1 MKCVEM
7 AANRAKRLGRGQYA
21 FFEEAMNRDAI
32 ERTNLENEL
41 RAAIE
46 NDQLTV
52 NYQPQLELASN
63 RICGAEALIRWK
75 HPVRGM
81 VSPAMFIP
89 FAEDLGLLP
98 VIGVWVLRSA
108 CAQMQ
113 RWRAEGLMIDHVS
126 VNVSPKQ
133 LLEAGFVDL
142 VVETLRRYD
151 LSTSSVHL
159 EVTESVLVDKT
170 GAAEEAL
177 ARLSS
182 LGFTIELDDF
192 GTGYSSLAYLRRLPV
207 SAVKMDRMFLFRIES
222 DESAAA
228 LARAAVDMVRALRKR
243 VIFEGVETI
252 EQLDLLRSWECDA
265 IQGFYFAEPM
275 PAADFGTFF
284 AKRIAGD
291 VKASGSIR
299 APAEA
304 TL

>member
-1 MKCVEM
+1 MT
-7 AANRAKRLGRGQYA
+7 LY
-21 FFEEAMNRDAI
+21 F
-32 ERTNLENEL
+32 
-41 RAAIE
+41 
-46 NDQLTV
+46 
-52 NYQPQLELASN
+52 QPQLELASN

-113 RWRAEGLMIDHVS
+113 SWRAEGLMIDHVS

-151 LSTSSVHL
+151 VSTSSVHL

-192 GTGYSSLAYLRRLPV
+192 DSGTGRGDPLTGQANVGRERLPV
-207 SAVKMDRMFLFRIES
+207 PIL
-222 DESAAA
+222 
-228 LARAAVDMVRALRKR
+228 
-243 VIFEGVETI
+243 
-252 EQLDLLRSWECDA
+252 
-265 IQGFYFAEPM
+265 
-275 PAADFGTFF
+275 
-284 AKRIAGD
+284 
-291 VKASGSIR
+291 
-299 APAEA
+299 A
-304 TL
+304 TLHRRSTAARPRS